1 MANTGQCTDIGKSAQ
16 EQAAEAAQIAAER
29 KRMQQEQKAA
39 KELLFTLLLHAYITN
54 AWSDST

>member
-1 MANTGQCTDIGKSAQ
+1 MFQVSFDRRKHVQ